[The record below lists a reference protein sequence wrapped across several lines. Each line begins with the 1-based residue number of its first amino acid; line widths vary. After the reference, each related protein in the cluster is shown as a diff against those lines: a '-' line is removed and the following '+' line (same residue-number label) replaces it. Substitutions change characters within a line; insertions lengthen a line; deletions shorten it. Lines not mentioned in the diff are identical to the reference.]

1 MSPSPANKWRR
12 YFYKEESKLLKK
24 TCLLAFLACMSI
36 ASSCFALNLIKMGP
50 VTLWSYSP
58 DSEQYHLNKTTTDYY
73 FDADDISVDR
83 YNKTVEFTVAF
94 INSKDDFEQ
103 QNGKMEWRRMKIDFS
118 NFDFYTD
125 RKVTFYR
132 LLDGNFYKKFN
143 AVKITRNYIKQE
155 GQPARDDWKLT
166 EAQGRYFRP
175 NAYYN
180 EFAYHLGLPNLDGS
194 SYLTPK
200 SLGLNWIK
208 STSEFGVFYDP
219 KSVKAKGDSVH
230 AKIYIWS
237 PSVNR
242 IELMSGKFNY
252 SKQTFSPNSV
262 KFIRIS
268 DGEITDSYKQGLIPG
283 LVGDKLHTFR
293 FDEEEPITIAA
304 DFFKSKVTQ

>member
-24 TCLLAFLACMSI
+24 TWLLAFLACMSI

-155 GQPARDDWKLT
+155 GQPVRDDWKLT

>member
-1 MSPSPANKWRR
+1 M
-12 YFYKEESKLLKK
+12 LKK
-24 TCLLAFLACMSI
+24 TWLLAFLACMSI

-125 RKVTFYR
+125 IKVTFYR

>member
-1 MSPSPANKWRR
+1 M
-12 YFYKEESKLLKK
+12 LKK
-24 TCLLAFLACMSI
+24 TWLLAFLACMSI

-237 PSVNR
+237 PS
-242 IELMSGKFNY
+242 
-252 SKQTFSPNSV
+252 
-262 KFIRIS
+262 
-268 DGEITDSYKQGLIPG
+268 D
-283 LVGDKLHTFR
+283 
-293 FDEEEPITIAA
+293 
-304 DFFKSKVTQ
+304 

>member
-1 MSPSPANKWRR
+1 M
-12 YFYKEESKLLKK
+12 LKK
-24 TCLLAFLACMSI
+24 TWLLAFLACMSI

-219 KSVKAKGDSVH
+219 KSVKTKGDSVH

-252 SKQTFSPNSV
+252 SRQTFSPNSV

>member
-1 MSPSPANKWRR
+1 M
-12 YFYKEESKLLKK
+12 LKK
-24 TCLLAFLACMSI
+24 TWLLAFLACMSI

-194 SYLTPK
+194 PYLTPK

>member
-24 TCLLAFLACMSI
+24 TWLLAFLACMSI

-94 INSKDDFEQ
+94 INFKDDFEQ

>member
-1 MSPSPANKWRR
+1 M
-12 YFYKEESKLLKK
+12 LKK
-24 TCLLAFLACMSI
+24 TWLLAFLACMSI